1 MPTKCYF
8 IIFFSGCQGDFLF
21 YVIFYSLYICV
32 KNFLRNFEKTV
43 YFSQIICYNINAEG
57 KTLRSARTHERIPHE
72 GCSHIESGNSMKI
85 TIYGKQMSV
94 RDSLKE
100 AVEKKL
106 SKFDKFF
113 GDETEAFVTC
123 KVRKGVKIIEI
134 TVNYGGTTFRC
145 EEENETFITA
155 LDRACEGLER
165 QIRKNKTRV
174 EKMVKKAAIDIGDY
188 DDDEY
193 VEEDDFEIR
202 VKTFPFKPMTP
213 EEAILQMNLIGHA
226 FYAFTDS
233 DTGETCVVY
242 KRKAGSYGLIVPEK

>member
-1 MPTKCYF
+1 M
-8 IIFFSGCQGDFLF
+8 
-21 YVIFYSLYICV
+21 
-32 KNFLRNFEKTV
+32 
-43 YFSQIICYNINAEG
+43 CYNISAEG
-57 KTLRSARTHERIPHE
+57 DSAPHNPTKGYPR
-72 GCSHIESGNSMKI
+72 GCSHKRAVRFMKI

-113 GDETEAFVTC
+113 GADTEAFVTC

-145 EEENETFITA
+145 EEENETFVTA

-174 EKMVKKAAIDIGDY
+174 ERMIKQSPSLIGDY
-188 DDDEY
+188 DDDDDY
-193 VEEDDFEIR
+193 VEEDEFDIR

-233 DTGETCVVY
+233 DSGDICVVY
-242 KRKAGSYGLIVPEK
+242 KRKAGSYGLIIPER